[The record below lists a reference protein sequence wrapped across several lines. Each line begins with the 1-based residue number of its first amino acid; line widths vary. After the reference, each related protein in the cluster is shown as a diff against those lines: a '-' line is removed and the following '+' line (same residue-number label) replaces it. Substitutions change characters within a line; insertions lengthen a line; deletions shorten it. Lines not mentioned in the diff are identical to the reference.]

1 MQLVHDMVK
10 ITAHLNNV
18 HIYHYLVN
26 KYPEYTRGLET
37 IAIYS
42 NHNSINLILSDYSDP
57 KKILLDNNF
66 HLLLIRRNMISLL
79 NNFFTDT
86 DYLDHYQELL
96 VNSIIPGNFES
107 VEYLINLDYPIT
119 NLCKIHRLAQETMD
133 LNIIKLIFAKDSNM
147 VIKNNFFM
155 KSADDKYSSLFIW
168 YLDNINISNKN
179 K

>member
-1 MQLVHDMVK
+1 
-10 ITAHLNNV
+10 
-18 HIYHYLVN
+18 
-26 KYPEYTRGLET
+26 
-37 IAIYS
+37 
-42 NHNSINLILSDYSDP
+42 
-57 KKILLDNNF
+57 
-66 HLLLIRRNMISLL
+66 MISLL